1 MSTKQHQRIAAIIA
15 RKMRVNGYDIVGFDG
30 NESIISSIAINATP
44 KIKRHKP
51 DVIGVNIIEKKI
63 CIGEAKTK
71 TDLLSKRTIEQLN
84 DFSDIIINEKDICEL
99 IIGITKESE
108 PILKNILDENGL
120 GNKKNVSYILIPEA
134 LLYENEDGQI

>member
-1 MSTKQHQRIAAIIA
+1 M
-15 RKMRVNGYDIVGFDG
+15 
-30 NESIISSIAINATP
+30 
-44 KIKRHKP
+44 
-51 DVIGVNIIEKKI
+51 IGVNIIEKKI